1 VNDARALPRTRPI
14 RWANV
19 AAAVGLAAALL
30 TGCSQV
36 FSYTLAQPPTATA
49 TEFKIDTPTVV
60 KAGSYSY
67 VLYNAGSLV
76 HEVLVFRPSLARDAL
91 PVDADGNL
99 SEDAPGM
106 NKISDG
112 DNINPGQTQTR
123 TIDLT
128 EPGTYLFVCNLPGH
142 YKNGMYT
149 WVTVR

>member
-1 VNDARALPRTRPI
+1 M
-14 RWANV
+14 
-19 AAAVGLAAALL
+19 AAALL
-30 TGCSQV
+30 TGCRQM
-36 FSYTLAQPPTATA
+36 FSYALAQPQTATE
-49 TEFKIDTPTVV
+49 TEFKIDTPTGV
-60 KAGSYSY
+60 KPGSYSY

-112 DNINPGQTQTR
+112 DNISPGQTQVR

-149 WVTVR
+149 WVTVQ

>member
-1 VNDARALPRTRPI
+1 M
-14 RWANV
+14 
-19 AAAVGLAAALL
+19 AAALL
-30 TGCSQV
+30 TGCDQM
-36 FSYTLAQPPTATA
+36 FGHTLAPPQSATE
-49 TEFKIDTPTVV
+49 TEFKLETPTVI
-60 KAGSYSY
+60 KPGSYDY
-67 VLYNAGSLV
+67 MLHNAGSLV

-99 SEDAPGM
+99 LEDAPGM

-112 DNINPGQTQTR
+112 DNINPGQTQAR

-149 WVTVR
+149 WVTVQ

>member
-1 VNDARALPRTRPI
+1 V
-14 RWANV
+14 
-19 AAAVGLAAALL
+19 AVGMAGALL
-30 TGCSQV
+30 TGCDQM
-36 FSYTLAQPPTATA
+36 FGHTLPQPPSATE

-60 KAGSYSY
+60 KPGSYAY
-67 VLYNAGSLV
+67 MLYNAGSLA

-112 DNINPGQTQTR
+112 DNISPGQTQAR

-149 WVTVR
+149 WVTVQ